1 MKKLILISLIFI
13 NTLFAAGGDDGVLK
27 ENGIYQ
33 GSKFSITGACQP
45 TCRGVSG
52 EYKTKVVDFNPF
64 NGITKCIITQAEVDE
79 GNEFNFTADTLNNT
93 CVTDTKKDTPIE
105 NLLSKNKNF
114 NTGVSF
120 IYENKMTFSKQL
132 TGLITLDDDIIDI
145 PSTVAQG
152 VLVNKAGNVDSL
164 SSNTAFNSLNKS
176 NLGFFVNMFY
186 GFQKIYLY
194 VQYFLFIFVGAFF
207 LATFIWEMA
216 INRVAKTGEKEKIN
230 KFIVPLVMIV
240 FCFIPIPKEGGI
252 SSTPIQN
259 VIQYFMQ
266 TSNGLADRLVVPGAE
281 AYVKKIYTT
290 VGVANTSLEKA
301 SLDRLESLKVA
312 ITYYQVA
319 HKMCKDRYPDY
330 YEQYRNFQTSNE
342 EIIKKAE
349 ETNPNGKQDFS
360 LLGCKKIEADLVNA
374 ERERLEKELIVNSI
388 RNGGNAKLT
397 SLLSDLKTQVNENV
411 NNYGWIYA
419 TYLTSISVLVENL
432 STIKDSSVQEQL
444 RERNVALEN
453 KYHIEKSNDYLS
465 GDEDGGYL
473 GGLSYFILPGAG
485 MVYQEMKRKIE
496 TTGSSVAS
504 AIGFGVSLIPGVGWL
519 VGAGIAYLGSK
530 ASELASPFLAFAAMQ
545 MLYDAILKYLPLIVG
560 IVAGIVVIISYLVE
574 LLKYFYIAPFMVLY
588 SITKQR
594 QTKIIDFIVDGIG
607 LFLKPL
613 LITISIFISMFVY
626 YLFIEVFG
634 GLTAM
639 QFEVLGSLDKDFFN
653 FINSMTLSV
662 FKTLFHIILS
672 IAAAFIIYRIIIDGA
687 KMFLSMAGL
696 QDKENLSSSIS
707 HRVDRH
713 TFQV

>member
-1 MKKLILISLIFI
+1 MKNIILISLLFI
-13 NTLFAAGGDDGVLK
+13 NTLFAAGGDEGVLK
-27 ENGIYQ
+27 GENIYQ
-33 GSKFSITGACQP
+33 SNFTISGGCQP
-45 TCRGVSG
+45 TCRAVSP

-93 CVTDTKKDTPIE
+93 CVTATKKDTPLE
-105 NLLSKNKNF
+105 NLISQNKNF
-114 NTGVSF
+114 NNNVSF
-120 IYENKMTFSKQL
+120 SYQNKMTFSKQL
-132 TGLITLDDDIIDI
+132 SGLITLDDDIIDI

-281 AYVKKIYTT
+281 AYVKKVYTT
-290 VGVANTSLEKA
+290 VGAANTSLEKA
-301 SLDRLESLKVA
+301 TLDRLESLKVA
-312 ITYYQVA
+312 ITYYQTA
-319 HKMCKDRYPDY
+319 HGMCKNRYSDY
-330 YEQYRNFQTSNE
+330 YTQYRNFQTSNE
-342 EIIKKAE
+342 EIIKLAE
-349 ETNPNGKQDFS
+349 ETNPGANQDFT

-388 RNGGNAKLT
+388 RDGANAKLT
-397 SLLSDLKTQVNENV
+397 SLLSILKTQVNENV

-496 TTGSSVAS
+496 TAGSGVAS
-504 AIGFGVSLIPGVGWL
+504 AIGFGVSLIPGVGSFL
-519 VGAGIAYLGSK
+519 SDGISYLGNK
-530 ASELASPFLAFAAMQ
+530 ASELASPFLAFAAVQ

-560 IVAGIVVIISYLVE
+560 IVAGIVVIVSYLVE

-588 SITKQR
+588 AITKQR
-594 QTKIIDFIVDGIG
+594 QTKIIDFFIDGIG

-639 QFEVLGSLDKDFFN
+639 QFEVLGSLDKDYFN
-653 FINSMTLSV
+653 FINSLSLSV

-687 KMFLSMAGL
+687 KMFLTMAGL
-696 QDKENLSSSIS
+696 QDKDNLSSSIS

>member
-1 MKKLILISLIFI
+1 MKKLILIILIFI
-13 NTLFAAGGDDGVLK
+13 NTLFAAGGDKGVLDEK
-27 ENGIYQ
+27 DIYT
-33 GSKFSITGACQP
+33 SNFSINGACQP
-45 TCRGVSG
+45 TCRGVDG
-52 EYKTKVVDFNPF
+52 LYKTKVVDFNPF

-93 CVTDTKKDTPIE
+93 CVTATKKDTPID

-114 NTGVSF
+114 NTDVSF
-120 IYENKMTFSKQL
+120 SYQNKMSFSKQL
-132 TGLITLDDDIIDI
+132 SGLITLDDDIIDI

-252 SSTPIQN
+252 STTPIQN

-290 VGVANTSLEKA
+290 VGAANTSLEKA
-301 SLDRLESLKVA
+301 TLDRLESLKVA

-319 HKMCKDRYPDY
+319 HGMCKDRYKDY
-330 YEQYRNFQTSNE
+330 YEQYKNFQTSNE
-342 EIIKKAE
+342 EIIKQAE
-349 ETNPNGKQDFS
+349 ETNPGANQDFT

-388 RNGGNAKLT
+388 RDGVNAKLT
-397 SLLSDLKTQVNENV
+397 SLLTSLKTQVNDNV

-419 TYLTSISVLVENL
+419 TFLTSISVLVENL
-432 STIKDSSVQEQL
+432 SIIKDSSVQEQL
-444 RERNVALEN
+444 RERNVSLEN

-496 TTGSSVAS
+496 TTGSVVAS
-504 AIGFGVSLIPGVGWL
+504 AIGFGASLIPGVGSFL
-519 VGAGIAYLGSK
+519 SDGISYLGNK
-530 ASELASPFLAFAAMQ
+530 ASELASPFLAFGAVQ

-560 IVAGIVVIISYLVE
+560 IVAGIVVIVSYLVE

-588 SITKQR
+588 AITKQR
-594 QTKIIDFIVDGIG
+594 QTKIIDFLVDGIG

-639 QFEVLGSLDKDFFN
+639 QFEVLGSLDKDYFN
-653 FINSMTLSV
+653 FINSLSLSV

-687 KMFLSMAGL
+687 KMFLTMAGL
-696 QDKENLSSSIS
+696 QDKDNLSSSIS